1 MTLRDGS
8 GTELRARAILAGPAG
23 AIRSALQASAVAA
36 SSAVR
41 IVAVAIVGP
50 GDIDGVAVA
59 ARAPAWD
66 ALDFAGTQADILI
79 LAEAAPSRTAA
90 RLLLTRAAEAGLR
103 VMLLD
108 GGVLR
113 ALRIDDVIGRNLG
126 EVDWNRIR
134 ALIAGRR
141 VMITGGG
148 GSIGGELARR
158 VASMGPERLCVLDSS
173 ELNLFKIGHELPQAV
188 IALADVRD
196 EAAVRRWVQ
205 NERPE
210 LIFHAAALK
219 HVPIV
224 EAHPCEGVLTNVLG
238 CRIVADAAGAVGA
251 DLVFVSTDKA
261 VDPTGVMG
269 ATKRLAEMYCQ
280 ALDRANAERKGPR
293 VLPVRLGN
301 VLGSSGSVTPLFE
314 AQLAA
319 GGPLTVTDAN
329 VTRYFTTIP
338 QAADFLLLA
347 AALNVGGEAARGA
360 AFVLDM
366 GEPLAVVD
374 LARKII
380 RLTGRRPEIDVPIS
394 FVGLRPG
401 EKLHEALVAAEEWRE
416 ADPAPGMMAAAS
428 APQPLLGLADR
439 IERLSQMARAGE
451 DAAVA
456 ALLRLVV
463 APAAVETLTR
473 ARAS

>member
-1 MTLRDGS
+1 MTLREGS
-8 GTELRARAILAGPAG
+8 GAALRANAILAGSVD
-23 AIRSALQASAVAA
+23 AIRAALKTSADWATPGLSITAA
-36 SSAVR
+36 
-41 IVAVAIVGP
+41 AIVGR
-50 GDIDGVAVA
+50 GDIDGLAVA

-66 ALDFAGTQADILI
+66 ALEFTGATADILI

-90 RLLLTRAAEAGLR
+90 RALLTHAAEVGLR
-103 VMLLD
+103 VMLLE
-108 GGVLR
+108 GRVLR
-113 ALRIDDVIGRNLG
+113 ALRIDDVIGRALG
-126 EVDWNRIR
+126 EVDWSRIR

-158 VASMGPERLCVLDSS
+158 IAAMGPGRLCVLDSC
-173 ELNLFKIGHELPQAV
+173 ELNLFKIGHELPDAV
-188 IALADVRD
+188 MALADVRD
-196 EAAVRRWVQ
+196 AETVRRWVMR
-205 NERPE
+205 ERPQ

-224 EAHPCEGVLTNVLG
+224 EAHPSEGVLTNVWG
-238 CRIVADAAGAVGA
+238 CRNVADAAGEVGA
-251 DLVFVSTDKA
+251 DMVFVSTDKA

-280 ALDRANAERKGPR
+280 ALDRANAERNGPR

-319 GGPLTVTDAN
+319 GGPLTVTDAH

-347 AALNVGGEAARGA
+347 AALNVGAEAARGA

-380 RLTGRRPEIDVPIS
+380 RLTGQRPDIDVPIS

-439 IERLSQMARAGE
+439 IEKLVQLARAGDDE
-451 DAAVA
+451 AVA
-456 ALLRLVV
+456 AQLRLAV
-463 APAAVETLTR
+463 APAATETLTR
-473 ARAS
+473 SRAS